1 MSPMLAR
8 WKVRFCISP
17 AGLCAIGSSR
27 GSRRSAFPR
36 LAAWRF
42 RHARGCRAIRIERAQ
57 ATPAPG
63 GGELRRRAVVI
74 LAAVS
79 KLIGE
84 FEEGAEE
91 GGAIVV
97 HQFDQTG
104 LLHQPAQFD

>member
-1 MSPMLAR
+1 MT
-8 WKVRFCISP
+8 WIND
-17 AGLCAIGSSR
+17 
-27 GSRRSAFPR
+27 SRRSSFPR
-36 LAAWRF
+36 LPAWRF

-63 GGELRRRAVVI
+63 DGELRRRAVVI
-74 LAAVS
+74 VAAVS

-97 HQFDQTG
+97 GQLDQAGFLDEAAELDELAGTFAACPG
-104 LLHQPAQFD
+104 P